1 MMEMEILIID
11 NNILPPA
18 IADLDSCEGIKIVQ
32 ESFKRDYD
40 NDVDLDTFVSER
52 CREILSGEKYD
63 LIISPYH
70 LSDEGYQGF
79 LGLKVCAHIR
89 LTEDWRHTRTPF
101 LFIGPDYKSDIIKY
115 EPVGSILNTAQV
127 YTTKTNNSDE
137 IIKIIRGTSF
147 KDLTDQEYEEFLNG
161 INIKQPVKIGRH
173 SIANQW
179 GVEALAR
186 VAHIDYQKNQDTLF
200 FQNSLFF
207 KYVIAKSI
215 NKKNSREI
223 NDDVLGSNT
232 QSLIKYIES
241 RGKNVLLIDDEADK
255 GWESILRGLLKDVN
269 LDVAKNKISEFDA
282 LPKEYIEK
290 IEKDY
295 YDLYLLDL
303 RLLGDEEENVVKT
316 DDFSGMN
323 VLDNIMSINE
333 GNQVIVLTASN
344 KAWNMK
350 SLIKNGAVGYYIK
363 ESPELMFPK
372 DFSEENFKS
381 LKDDIETAFKNK
393 FKRVIWA
400 DNYYLKDYIEKSTIE
415 DDLKDLI
422 NSQLDVFNRFM
433 LNISNEDDMLS
444 SCLVLFQVFEIIK
457 QYYSKYIDYP
467 SRDYLPDNLKIVL
480 EECGHKIGDSFF
492 QNLKD
497 ANLSRNKY
505 IHKLP
510 KKPKINFKS
519 SVGIREL
526 FKLVSKTIK
535 LL

>member
-1 MMEMEILIID
+1 MEVLIID

-32 ESFKRDYD
+32 ENFKRDYD
-40 NDVDLDTFVSER
+40 NDVDLDTFVSNR
-52 CREILSGEKYD
+52 CREILTGNNYD
-63 LIISPYH
+63 LIVLPYH
-70 LSDEGYQGF
+70 LSDEGYHGF

-89 LTEDWRHTRTPF
+89 LTEEWGHTRIPF
-101 LFIGPDYKSDIIKY
+101 LFIGPDYKSDVIKY
-115 EPVGSILNTAQV
+115 EAVGSILNTAQV

-137 IIKIIRGTSF
+137 IIKKIRETSF
-147 KDLTDQEYEEFLNG
+147 KNLTDQEYEEFLDG
-161 INIKQPVKIGRH
+161 LSIKQPVKVGRH

-179 GVEALAR
+179 GVDALAR
-186 VAHIDYQKNQDTLF
+186 SAHIDYHKSQDTIF

-207 KYVIAKSI
+207 KFILAKSTNI
-215 NKKNSREI
+215 KTSQEI
-223 NDDVLGSNT
+223 NDNVSDSNT
-232 QSLIKYIES
+232 QSLIKHIES
-241 RGKNVLLIDDEADK
+241 RGRNVLLIDDEADR

-282 LPKEYIEK
+282 LSEEHIKR

-316 DDFSGMN
+316 DNFSGMN
-323 VLDNIMSINE
+323 VLENIMSINK
-333 GNQVIVLTASN
+333 GNQVIILTASN

-350 SLIKNGAVGYYIK
+350 GLMKKGAVGYYIK

-372 DFSEENFKS
+372 DFSEENFNS
-381 LKDDIETAFKNK
+381 LKNDIETAFKNK
-393 FKRVIWA
+393 FKREIWA

-415 DDLKDLI
+415 DELKDLI
-422 NSQLDVFNRFM
+422 NSQLGVFNRFM

-467 SRDYLPDNLKIVL
+467 SRDHLPDNLKMVL
-480 EECGHKIGDSFF
+480 EECGHRIGDSFF
-492 QNLKD
+492 QHLKD

-510 KKPKINFKS
+510 KKPMINFKS
-519 SVGIREL
+519 SVGLREL
-526 FKLVSKTIK
+526 FNLVSKTIK